1 MRQIS
6 LLAILLAA
14 AAWGFA
20 QRVPGRYIVELEG
33 PPAAQAAGWNERGA
47 RWSREALAQRERV
60 REQQRQVR
68 ARLEQ
73 RQARVLDSTD
83 TVANT
88 LFVEI
93 PESEAAVLAATPG
106 VKRVHPVRLF
116 KRVLDRAAVLHRVVE
131 AWNRVGYER
140 AGEGVKIAIVD
151 SGIDVEHPA
160 FQDHTMTP
168 PAGYPLANDFAD
180 LQLTN
185 GKVIVARSYVYLLAN
200 RDPDWSARDRV
211 GHGTALASAAAGI
224 QAAGPLA
231 NISGVAPRAWLGSY
245 KIFGTPGYND
255 YATGDAILKAIDDAV
270 ADGMDVINLSFGDD
284 LAPRLEDDPDAQ
296 AVERAARAG
305 VIVVVSAGNNGPSL
319 NTLASPATAP
329 SAVAVGATAN
339 DRTFAASVEAEGVG
353 RFVGVAG
360 SGPAPSGEISALFA
374 DVAELDGTGL
384 ACSALPARSLAGRIA
399 LILRG
404 TCTFET
410 KLNNAQRAGAA
421 AAVVYAADAT
431 TRPFVMGVGTATLP
445 AQMIAYN
452 DGIAIRRAL
461 AGGAEAM
468 GTLRFARGL
477 VPIEPNRLT
486 DFTAAGPGVDL
497 AIKPDLTAAGGD
509 IYVATQSFD
518 PRGDMYDRSG
528 FILVDGTSFSA
539 PLVAGAAALVKSA
552 RPGLTVEAYRSLL
565 VNTAAQTVRGMTGE
579 AAPVQM
585 AGAGLLDVEAALSST
600 AAAWP
605 VSISFGAG
613 GTEIDARRTLTLTNI
628 GAEAETYA
636 LSVVPRSGEAAP
648 RLELPAVE
656 LQPGESAALPLAW
669 TGAGLGAGT
678 YEGHIVAEGLT
689 SGTTVRVPY
698 WYAVKQGVPAR
709 ISVLHSIQS
718 ARRGSTQYDAVLVRI
733 TDASGVIVEGA
744 EPTVEAISGGGS
756 FRGVSNYDAEVP
768 GLYGIHLQL
777 GPGSGAN
784 VFRIKAGPVS
794 LDLAISGL

>member
-1 MRQIS
+1 
-6 LLAILLAA
+6 
-14 AAWGFA
+14 
-20 QRVPGRYIVELEG
+20 
-33 PPAAQAAGWNERGA
+33 
-47 RWSREALAQRERV
+47 
-60 REQQRQVR
+60 
-68 ARLEQ
+68 
-73 RQARVLDSTD
+73 
-83 TVANT
+83 
-88 LFVEI
+88 
-93 PESEAAVLAATPG
+93 
-106 VKRVHPVRLF
+106 
-116 KRVLDRAAVLHRVVE
+116 
-131 AWNRVGYER
+131 
-140 AGEGVKIAIVD
+140 
-151 SGIDVEHPA
+151 
-160 FQDHTMTP
+160 
-168 PAGYPLANDFAD
+168 
-180 LQLTN
+180 
-185 GKVIVARSYVYLLAN
+185 
-200 RDPDWSARDRV
+200 
-211 GHGTALASAAAGI
+211 
-224 QAAGPLA
+224 
-231 NISGVAPRAWLGSY
+231 VAPRAWLGSY

-329 SAVAVGATAN
+329 SAVAVGATTN

-353 RFVGVAG
+353 KFVGVAG

-374 DVAELDGTGL
+374 DVGTLDGTGL

-421 AAVVYAADAT
+421 AAVVYAADAS

-452 DGIAIRRAL
+452 DGIAIRGAL
-461 AGGAEAM
+461 AGGEAM

-585 AGAGLLDVEAALSST
+585 AGAGLLDVEGALSST